1 MNALTS
7 LKFTGDANAEFS
19 LNGGPFSK
27 ESDVTLKP
35 GSHTL
40 TARLVTSGSGSTPV
54 SASFTIGSQTLA
66 FTATTRADVIAP
78 TGTISFPPKISL
90 TEGATVIMRG
100 TVKDEVNGSGVV
112 SVKINNQTATF
123 DSDKGTWELKAA
135 ALTPGPQVLNLE
147 VEDAAGNKN
156 TRAASVNIMQG
167 DTNITFPERSGV
179 DFVGPQTVAWDNL
192 DGRNRALIMDVD
204 AKALIAVDL
213 NTGAR
218 SVLSD
223 NTTQNDLPFIY
234 DLDGYNS
241 GAIVIDKNKKV
252 AYVPQLTKNE
262 DGDVFSI
269 DLLTGIR
276 NSKFPGVL
284 PYVSD
289 LAIDRSIGFDR
300 LFYCASEQGTINA
313 RDIQTN
319 LGSGAY
325 SESEGYLTPS
335 DLYPF
340 SNSGGLAVDAARNR
354 LLMTSLTGR
363 QFVYSIDI
371 ALASNDDNRG
381 ARKVFS
387 NLNTPDGQNPFTSE
401 GVNVLTSIRVDSD
414 RSRALMVD
422 RLKPA
427 IFALALSDDKT
438 KDGARSVLSD
448 NATANKLANPYGL
461 HIESGMPYALLVDK
475 GTKALIA
482 VDLVSGERVFISRT
496 SAN

>member
-1 MNALTS
+1 
-7 LKFTGDANAEFS
+7 
-19 LNGGPFSK
+19 
-27 ESDVTLKP
+27 
-35 GSHTL
+35 
-40 TARLVTSGSGSTPV
+40 
-54 SASFTIGSQTLA
+54 
-66 FTATTRADVIAP
+66 
-78 TGTISFPPKISL
+78 
-90 TEGATVIMRG
+90 MRG
-100 TVKDEVNGSGVV
+100 TVKDEANGSGVK
-112 SVKINNQTATF
+112 SVKINNQTATL
-123 DSDKGTWELKAA
+123 DADKGIWELKAA

-147 VEDAAGNKN
+147 VEDGAGNKN

-192 DGRNRALIMDVD
+192 DGRNRALVMDVD

-223 NTTQNDLPFIY
+223 NNTQNDLQFIY

-241 GAIVIDKNKKV
+241 GAIVIDKIKKV

-262 DGDVFSI
+262 DGDIFSI

-276 NSKFPGVL
+276 VSKFFGVL
-284 PYVSD
+284 PYISD
-289 LAIDRSIGFDR
+289 MAIDRSNGFDR
-300 LFYCASEQGTINA
+300 LFYCASEQGSVNT
-313 RDIQTN
+313 RDILTN

-325 SESEGYLTPS
+325 SESEGYLTPT
-335 DLYPF
+335 DLSPF
-340 SNSGGLAVDAARNR
+340 ANSGGIAVDAVRNR
-354 LLMTSLTGR
+354 LLMTSLTER

-371 ALASNDDNRG
+371 SLAGNNDNRG
-381 ARKVFS
+381 ARSAFS
-387 NLNTPDGQNPFTSE
+387 DSNTPDGLNAFTSV
-401 GVNVLTSIRVDSD
+401 GVNVLTSIRVDAE

-427 IFALALSDDKT
+427 IFALTLSDDKT
-438 KDGARSVLSD
+438 KDGARSILSD
-448 NATANKLANPYGL
+448 NTKANKLSNPFGL

-482 VDLVSGERVFISRT
+482 VDSESGERVFISK
-496 SAN
+496 SK